1 MTGTARAFMVRI
13 RRTVP
18 VAGRLV
24 AGRACPENGTS
35 IAEQV
40 HRLPTEAQIMKK
52 TATPCL
58 LAAAL
63 FTAFAAFGNAA
74 WAVDYPGRPITLV
87 VTFPAGGASD
97 IVARTIAE
105 PLGQK
110 LGQAVVVDNRVG
122 VGGSLGS
129 AVVMRSTPDGYMLL
143 LANSSPM
150 SIAPFVMEKQPY
162 DPVKSFTHVFYIGA
176 TPLVVIANPKMGP
189 SSIADLVKQAK
200 AKPEGYPFGS
210 GGPAS
215 IGHIVGERF
224 KSELN
229 VNMIHVAYKGGAPM
243 SSDLIGGQIPVAF
256 DVMTAYVPLVK
267 GGQLKGLA
275 VTSTR
280 RSDQLPDVPS
290 IVEAGFPDLVA
301 ENYFGISGPP
311 GMPKDIMEKL
321 HKTLAEVVAL
331 PATKKKLEE
340 TGVNLQSMTQPEYAA
355 YVEKQAK
362 DWTPAV
368 KGSGARL

>member
-1 MTGTARAFMVRI
+1 MKTFFANPARVLAVAIASVFACGTQAADF
-13 RRTVP
+13 
-18 VAGRLV
+18 
-24 AGRACPENGTS
+24 
-35 IAEQV
+35 
-40 HRLPTEAQIMKK
+40 PTK
-52 TATPCL
+52 
-58 LAAAL
+58 
-63 FTAFAAFGNAA
+63 
-74 WAVDYPGRPITLV
+74 PITLV
-87 VTFPAGGASD
+87 ATFPAGGASD
-97 IVARTIAE
+97 IVARTVAE

-129 AVVMRSTPDGYMLL
+129 GAVMRSNPDGYTLL

-162 DPVKSFTHVFYIGA
+162 DPVKGFSHIFYIGA
-176 TPLVVIANPKMGP
+176 TPLIVIANPKVGP

-215 IGHIVGERF
+215 IGHIVGEMF
-224 KSELN
+224 KSELK
-229 VNMIHVAYKGGAPM
+229 VNMVHIAYKGGAPM
-243 SSDLIGGQIPVAF
+243 STDLIGGQIPVAF
-256 DVMTAYVPLVK
+256 DVSTAYVPLVK
-267 GGQLKGLA
+267 AGQLKGLA
-275 VTSTR
+275 LTSTK
-280 RSDQLPDVPS
+280 RSDQLPDVPT

-311 GMPKDIMEKL
+311 GMPKEVVEKL
-321 HKTLAEVVAL
+321 NKALAEVVQM

-340 TGVNLQSMTQPEYAA
+340 TGVTLKAMSAAEYTA

-368 KGSGARL
+368 KNSGAKL